1 MLNKKQHLNQYV
13 INIQAVNNVDFKYVE
28 FFLKPIWIQY
38 IMPMLHENSTMKLD
52 YIECAIGITSQ

>member
-38 IMPMLHENSTMKLD
+38 INPDL
-52 YIECAIGITSQ
+52 

>member
-38 IMPMLHENSTMKLD
+38 IKVPLNFIRSYFFATD
-52 YIECAIGITSQ
+52 FTNFR

>member
-38 IMPMLHENSTMKLD
+38 S
-52 YIECAIGITSQ
+52 